1 MFAWAVCAITP
12 MTPRPILRFILLCLI
27 LCLGVAP
34 GLNAQ
39 ANAAKAPPEVRGTK
53 VNGAYDGPVEIWLS
67 TGVKQAAGK
76 FNQGQPDGVWTFW
89 DSGGTRIAELTY
101 RDGTFAGN
109 VISWH
114 GTAAGPRD
122 RGKLRLRGSF
132 MDGMWHGSV
141 LTYYPDGRM
150 RSERVY
156 NEDNLTGAFANNP
169 QGQPLDSDAALK
181 IAAEDEGQDN
191 AFVDALDNFLRRWA
205 VNPPAAP

>member
-12 MTPRPILRFILLCLI
+12 MSQLPRLLPGLLSLV
-27 LCLGVAP
+27 LCLGVMPA
-34 GLNAQ
+34 GF
-39 ANAAKAPPEVRGTK
+39 AATEPTKHPPEVRGTK
-53 VNGAYDGPVEIWLS
+53 VNGAYDGPVEIWLP

-101 RDGTFAGN
+101 RDGTFAGS

-169 QGQPLDSDAALK
+169 QGRPLDSDAALK
-181 IAAEDEGQDN
+181 IAAEDESQDN
-191 AFVDALDNFLRRWA
+191 AIVDTLDNFLRRWA
-205 VNPPAAP
+205 VNPPAVP

>member
-1 MFAWAVCAITP
+1 MPAWAVCAISP
-12 MTPRPILRFILLCLI
+12 MTPRPILRFFLLCLT

-34 GLNAQ
+34 GLYAQ
-39 ANAAKAPPEVRGTK
+39 ADTPKARPEVRGTK
-53 VNGAYDGPVEIWLS
+53 VNGVYDGPIEIWLS
-67 TGVKQAAGK
+67 TGEKQAAGK

-89 DSGGTRIAELTY
+89 DNGGTRIAELTY
-101 RDGTFAGN
+101 RDGTFSGS
-109 VISWH
+109 VTSWH

-156 NEDNLTGAFANNP
+156 NEDSLTGAFANNP
-169 QGQPLDSDAALK
+169 KGEAFDTATALK
-181 IAAEDEGQDN
+181 IAAEDESVDN
-191 AFVDALDNFLRRWA
+191 AFVDNLDNFVRRWA
-205 VNPPAAP
+205 VKPPPVP